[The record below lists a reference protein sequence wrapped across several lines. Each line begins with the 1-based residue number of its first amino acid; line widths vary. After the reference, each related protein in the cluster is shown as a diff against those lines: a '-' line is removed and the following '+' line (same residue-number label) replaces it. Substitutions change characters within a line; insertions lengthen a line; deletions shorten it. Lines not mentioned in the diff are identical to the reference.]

1 MGKEN
6 ENITYVD
13 VEGLINSDISYQNV
27 PTPID
32 TIINRMDSGSYLIP
46 EYQRNYVWD
55 EKQVVALIV
64 SLLKNIPIP
73 RLYMYSNPE
82 DGKYTVI
89 DGQQRITSLYFF
101 VKGIF
106 PASLKKR
113 HYYKFK
119 EINELLIKHKNTDNN
134 NKKVLEKQLKDDF
147 GLKLHTFKYE
157 VRKEDSDNNQKIN
170 TEKHVLNYKKFDPKD
185 SLLFNNKTLDFGV
198 VFAKSNSKSK
208 SIYTDIFR
216 LLNSGGSPLSNQEIR
231 NGIYYKNQ
239 LYKKIHNFDL
249 NMPIWQKL
257 KKNDNNRHKNVEFL
271 LRLLALD
278 YYITFSKNDE
288 LDSYYNVSRD
298 YIDFNLDD
306 VRGFFNL
313 NHYTGKYSDLID
325 KFSDKITTLDNEEDF
340 IENNIK
346 KLTFFME
353 SIQDIPVT
361 DDFKI
366 NKLSFEAFYIAC
378 SKLQLLDGTFNLSYN
393 TINSFQILNTSTAA
407 TREVVRR
414 IIMAIGM
421 IKE

>member
-1 MGKEN
+1 MAKEN

-13 VEGLINSDISYQNV
+13 VEDLLNSDISYQNV

-32 TIINRMDSGSYLIP
+32 TIITRMDSGSYLIP

-101 VKGIF
+101 IKGIF
-106 PASLKKR
+106 PVSLRKR
-113 HYYKFK
+113 HYYRFK
-119 EINELLIKHKNTDNN
+119 EINELLNEFHSSEDNKEKKN
-134 NKKVLEKQLKDDF
+134 LEKKLRDEF
-147 GLKLHTFKYE
+147 GLKFYTFKYD
-157 VRKEDSDNNQKIN
+157 VRVEDENKR
-170 TEKHVLNYKKFDPKD
+170 TKVEKHVLDYKKFDPKD
-185 SLLFNNKTLDFGV
+185 SLVFNNKTLDFGV
-198 VFAKSNSKSK
+198 VFAKSNTKSK

-231 NGIYYKNQ
+231 NGIYYKNK
-239 LYKKIHNFDL
+239 LYKMIHDFDH

-278 YYITFSKNDE
+278 YYINFEENNDFYTYYSKK
-288 LDSYYNVSRD
+288 RD
-298 YIDFNLDD
+298 YIDFSLED
-306 VRGFFNL
+306 VRDFFNL

-325 KFSDKITTLDNEEDF
+325 RFSDRISALQEEDKF
-340 IENNIK
+340 IEENIA
-346 KLTFFME
+346 KLTRFME
-353 SIQDIPVT
+353 SIEDIPEK

-378 SKLQLLDGTFNLSYN
+378 TKLDYLDGKYKLSYN

-421 IKE
+421 IKD